1 MEKNAES
8 RIATIRKHSEKEARY
23 KRIANQIINNTIF
36 SLQDKI
42 KALSPRIA
50 DLIKVANACGENGIC
65 LGEEPSNMEAPRFV
79 TEGINHQ
86 LGFFAY
92 MQNPYKGFGNYRHL
106 HITGFGY
113 KGGGCSGENFLVNAQ
128 GEIYQG
134 WTHTSEKL
142 IRKMKR
148 FLDEFDNFETEF
160 YDFIDRL

>member
-8 RIATIRKHSEKEARY
+8 RIATIRKHSEKETRY

-92 MQNPYKGFGNYRHL
+92 MQNPYKGFGDYRHL
-106 HITGFGY
+106 HICFFKY
-113 KGGGCSGENFLVNAQ
+113 
-128 GEIYQG
+128 
-134 WTHTSEKL
+134 
-142 IRKMKR
+142 
-148 FLDEFDNFETEF
+148 
-160 YDFIDRL
+160 